1 MKSSLNNL
9 DRKENYIILAENS
22 YLEGN
27 LERSLKFYS
36 RALQFTKSKTEN
48 IAILYNI
55 AIIYDE
61 MDIPEKSL
69 RIYKKILQLDNREA
83 GAFYGMGGTMYE
95 RLGGEKEIALKAY
108 FKATEIDP
116 PYYDRAFST

>member
-1 MKSSLNNL
+1 
-9 DRKENYIILAENS
+9 
-22 YLEGN
+22 
-27 LERSLKFYS
+27 
-36 RALQFTKSKTEN
+36 
-48 IAILYNI
+48 
-55 AIIYDE
+55 

-116 PYYDRAFST
+116 YYDRAFST